1 MLTQDNEPKQI
12 NNNGNNGHL
21 NIVQGVDQKIDQKS
35 EQELEI
41 EIEQKLANLDAAPQN
56 NDGKLPTERARRKQW
71 GWRSLSLSTK
81 ATLLAV
87 IISTI
92 PIVAIGGVA
101 SYFSSRSLEQEIRE
115 SQLQET
121 NAIADKINRFMYER
135 YGDIQVLANHPIFTN
150 RKAQG
155 VISQSEREAILN
167 DYAKVYGVY
176 NLIAF
181 ADLDGNTPIRSTI
194 TLDPAPNIK
203 ERDFFKIALSTGK
216 PFISQPGK
224 STVTKKTSMFVSA
237 PVREINTDKLIGVVR
252 TRMPIEKLEDVVKG
266 SIGVED
272 EYHLIDG
279 SGKAFIAKEKAEE
292 GNQAKDDFPQL
303 ASAIANKTTATV
315 VATDKLTGKDELF
328 TYVQLPT
335 FADMPNLNLG
345 VIITNET
352 DRVFKPQRDLLNA
365 LMVGTGVTALLVG
378 VLAALIANRVTKP
391 IQAAAAAVGK
401 IGQGELQTRLIVEG
415 EDELAVLGDNINQM
429 AAQIESLV
437 AEQQKESERL
447 EIARQEARAEADA
460 ATEQQKQEK
469 EFLQRRALE
478 LLIEVDPVSRG
489 DLTIRANVTADE
501 VGTIADSYNA
511 IIRNLR
517 KLVVEV
523 QGASQSVT
531 QTATSNEM
539 SVRSVSTEAMKQSDS
554 INLALQEIKVMTE
567 SSRGVETKA
576 KQAEQRMQVAATV
589 LQEGDEA
596 MNLTVLGISDI
607 RETVSETAKKV
618 KRLGETSQKISRI
631 VNLISNF
638 AAQTNLLALNA
649 AIEAARAG
657 EEGRGFS
664 VVAEEVRDLAEQ
676 SATSTAE
683 IEQLVEEIQS
693 QTNEVVAA
701 METGTEQVVTGT
713 KLVQNARE
721 KLTRISMV
729 SQQVNAIVQEIA
741 IAADTQTQTSD
752 RMGETMQDIAAI
764 ASDTSKQSEDV
775 ARSFSQLLQVAEDLQ
790 VSVSQFKVV

>member
-1 MLTQDNEPKQI
+1 MLTQDNQPKNQSGSADI
-12 NNNGNNGHL
+12 NDNYAAEN
-21 NIVQGVDQKIDQKS
+21 QTES
-35 EQELEI
+35 LE
-41 EIEQKLANLDAAPQN
+41 NLLEDDLSPSPQMP
-56 NDGKLPTERARRKQW
+56 KPKKW
-71 GWRSLSLSTK
+71 GWRSLSLRNK

-87 IISTI
+87 LISTI
-92 PIVAIGGVA
+92 PVVAIGGA
-101 SYFSSRSLEQEIRE
+101 AYYFSSRSLEEQIRE
-115 SQLQET
+115 SQLQKT

-150 RKAQG
+150 RKAQA
-155 VISQSEREAILN
+155 VIPQTERETILN

-194 TLDPAPNIK
+194 TADPAPNIK

-224 STVTKKTSMFVSA
+224 STVTKKVSLFISA
-237 PVREINTDKLIGVVR
+237 PVKEVGSDRLLGVVR

-266 SIGVED
+266 SVGEDD
-272 EYHLIDG
+272 EYHLIDA
-279 SGKAFIAKEKAEE
+279 SGKTFVAKQKSEE
-292 GNQAKDDFPQL
+292 GNQAKDNFPEL
-303 ASAIANKTTATV
+303 TAAIASKTITTV
-315 VATDKLTGKDELF
+315 VSVDRVTGKTELL
-328 TYVQLPT
+328 THIPLPS
-335 FADMPNLNLG
+335 FLDMPNLNLG
-345 VIITNET
+345 VIITIDAN
-352 DRVFKPQRDLLNA
+352 VAFKPQRDLLITLA
-365 LMVGTGVTALLVG
+365 TGTGITTLLVALL
-378 VLAALIANRVTKP
+378 AAIIANRAVKP
-391 IQAAAAAVGK
+391 IQEAAKVVEK
-401 IGQGELQTRLIVEG
+401 IGQGDLDTRLEVVS
-415 EDELAVLGDNINQM
+415 EDELGVLSSNINGM
-429 AAQIESLV
+429 
-437 AEQQKESERL
+437 AEQLKYLSDIQQQEAGRL
-447 EIARQEARAEADA
+447 EAARQEARAEADGRA
-460 ATEQQKQEK
+460 EEQKQEK
-469 EFLQRRALE
+469 ELLQRRALE
-478 LLIEVDPVSRG
+478 LLMEVDPVSRG

-531 QTATSNEM
+531 QTTINNEM
-539 SVRSVSTEAMKQSDS
+539 SVRSVSNEALKQSES
-554 INLALQEIKVMTE
+554 INSALQEIKVMAE
-567 SSRGVETKA
+567 SSRGVENRA
-576 KQAEQRMQVAATV
+576 KQAEQGMQVAVSV
-589 LQEGDEA
+589 LKEGDEA
-596 MNLTVLGISDI
+596 MNLTVQGISEI

-701 METGTEQVVTGT
+701 METGTEQVVAGT
-713 KLVQNARE
+713 KLVQNARD
-721 KLTRISMV
+721 KLTQIAMV
-729 SQQVNAIVQEIA
+729 SKQVNSIVREIA

-752 RMGETMQDIAAI
+752 RMGETMQGIAAI
-764 ASDTSKQSEDV
+764 AMDTSKQSEDV
-775 ARSFSQLLQVAEDLQ
+775 ARSFSELLQVAQDLQ
-790 VSVSQFKVV
+790 VSVSQFKVA

>member
-1 MLTQDNEPKQI
+1 MLTQNNQPKNQPESGDADI
-12 NNNGNNGHL
+12 NGNYDAK
-21 NIVQGVDQKIDQKS
+21 DQVGT
-35 EQELEI
+35 LE
-41 EIEQKLANLDAAPQN
+41 NLLEKDDLSPDPQAP
-56 NDGKLPTERARRKQW
+56 KPKKW
-71 GWRSLSLSTK
+71 GWRSLSLRNK

-87 IISTI
+87 LISTI
-92 PIVAIGGVA
+92 PVVAIGGA
-101 SYFSSRSLEQEIRE
+101 AYYFSSGALDEQIRE
-115 SQLQET
+115 SQLQKT
-121 NAIADKINRFMYER
+121 NAIADKINRFIYER
-135 YGDIQVLANHPIFTN
+135 YGDVQVLSSHPIFTN
-150 RKAQG
+150 RKVQA
-155 VISQSEREAILN
+155 VIPQVEREAILN

-194 TLDPAPNIK
+194 TADPAPNIK

-224 STVTKKTSMFVSA
+224 STVTKKVSLFVSA
-237 PVREINTDKLIGVVR
+237 PVKEIGSDKFIGVVR

-266 SIGVED
+266 SISEDD
-272 EYHLIDG
+272 EYHLIDA
-279 SGKAFIAKEKAEE
+279 SGKTFVAKEKSEE
-292 GNQAKDDFPQL
+292 GNQAKDDFPEL
-303 ASAIANKTTATV
+303 TSAIASKTTTTV
-315 VATDKLTGKDELF
+315 VSNDRITGRQELLTHIP
-328 TYVQLPT
+328 LPN
-335 FADMPNLNLG
+335 FLDMPNLNMG
-345 VIITNET
+345 VIVTINTN
-352 DRVFKPQRDLLNA
+352 VAFKPQRDLLITLA
-365 LMVGTGVTALLVG
+365 TGTGITTLLVALL
-378 VLAALIANRVTKP
+378 AAIIANRAVKP
-391 IQAAAAAVGK
+391 IQEAAKVVEK
-401 IGQGELQTRLIVEG
+401 IGQGDLDTRLEVVS
-415 EDELAVLGDNINQM
+415 EDELGVLSSNINGM
-429 AAQIESLV
+429 
-437 AEQQKESERL
+437 AEQLKYLSDIQQQEAGRL
-447 EIARQEARAEADA
+447 ENARKEARAEADV

-469 EFLQRRALE
+469 ELLQRRALE
-478 LLIEVDPVSRG
+478 LLMEVDPVSRG

-531 QTATSNEM
+531 QTTISNEM
-539 SVRSVSTEAMKQSDS
+539 SVRSVSNEALKQSES
-554 INLALQEIKVMTE
+554 INSALQEIKVMAE
-567 SSRGVETKA
+567 SSRGVEDRA
-576 KQAEQRMQVAATV
+576 KQAEQGMQVAVSV
-589 LQEGDEA
+589 LKEGDEA
-596 MNLTVLGISDI
+596 MNLTVQGISEI

-676 SATSTAE
+676 SAISTAE

-721 KLTRISMV
+721 KLTKIAMV
-729 SQQVNAIVQEIA
+729 SKQVNSIVREIA
-741 IAADTQTQTSD
+741 IAADTQTKTSD
-752 RMGETMQDIAAI
+752 RMGETMQGIAAI
-764 ASDTSKQSEDV
+764 AMDTSKQSEDV
-775 ARSFSQLLQVAEDLQ
+775 ARSFSELLQVAQDLQ
-790 VSVSQFKVV
+790 VSVSQFKVA